1 MSTPQASNDL
11 PPAGRVLEIARR
23 IMQRVV
29 ESPIQDRVAAE
40 AARIAF
46 YFFLSFFPFILTLF
60 AITGLVGGE
69 GAFEWIMGGFAAAM
83 PRQTTRFLEQF
94 VGEVTGSTN
103 PGALSVG
110 LLLLLWSASNVFA
123 SLSDGLNAAYRV
135 EQQYHWW
142 KRRVLALAL
151 LAVASAAVVGAAVLL
166 LAGPEIAD
174 LVGLPHF
181 ESFFR
186 WPLTFCLSVGLMWLI
201 YYWLPNHDQTRAKRR
216 ILAGAMV
223 GTTMWAI
230 ATVLFRLY
238 VANVPRFRVVYGVVG
253 GVVALLV
260 WLYLTAVSILVG
272 GEVAAAL
279 ERRVEAERETPQPD
293 VAAVSDSEAGTS
305 RSSTGAPDQLDRSAT
320 RRS

>member
-1 MSTPQASNDL
+1 MSTPPPANDL
-11 PPAGRVLEIARR
+11 PSARRVLAAARR
-23 IMQRVV
+23 IVERVA

-40 AARIAF
+40 AARLAF
-46 YFFLSFFPFILTLF
+46 YFFLSFFPFILAIF
-60 AITGLVGGE
+60 AVTGLVGGAS
-69 GAFEWIMGGFAAAM
+69 AFDWIMGSFAAAL
-83 PRQTTRFLEQF
+83 PRQTARFLEQF
-94 VGEVTGSTN
+94 VAEVTGSTS

-123 SLSDGLNAAYRV
+123 ALSDGLNAAYLV
-135 EQQYHWW
+135 EQRHHWW

-151 LAVASAAVVGAAVLL
+151 LAVASAAVVGGAVLL
-166 LAGPEIAD
+166 LAGPELAD

-201 YYWLPNHDQTRAKRR
+201 YYWLPNHDQTRSKRR

-223 GTTMWAI
+223 GTTLWAI

-238 VANVPRFRVVYGVVG
+238 VASVPRFRVVYGVVG
-253 GVVALLV
+253 GVVALLI

-279 ERRVEAERETPQPD
+279 ERRVENDRDAGEGGGRGAGKPSARPEVDSAAAQPGSS
-293 VAAVSDSEAGTS
+293 AAS
-305 RSSTGAPDQLDRSAT
+305 RS
-320 RRS
+320 